1 MTGTISTA
9 GGPELYELPPVS
21 PSTGV
26 PMQEASTRTLLEDR
40 GVAARTG
47 RTLLEDQASGLH
59 EVGALCT
66 KPM

>member
-1 MTGTISTA
+1 M
-9 GGPELYELPPVS
+9 
-21 PSTGV
+21 